1 MEQLGHPRADFILLN
16 VDEAE
21 IRHERAEVLVQ
32 DDSALIFGGIIV
44 EHHLG
49 QGLLKFLKHK
59 VPALS
64 RHEVSLFLGLSLS
77 QEIVL
82 FLSPLSVLVQQGRHV
97 FRAF

>member
-49 QGLLKFLKHK
+49 QGLLELLKHK

-97 FRAF
+97 FRVF